1 MRSAKLGNHL
11 KSILLPELLRIL
23 FWTCIGALAVSL
35 LALIIAG
42 VYFRHKL
49 VHGSQKHKFYF
60 YNLLYMCG
68 WVFVLIYSLPKKLL
82 KILCTYINIS
92 VTKVNYFLLV

>member
-1 MRSAKLGNHL
+1 MFNF

-42 VYFRHKL
+42 VYFRRKL
-49 VHGSQKHKFYF
+49 VHGLQKYKFFLQSAIYVWVGVCA
-60 YNLLYMCG
+60 NLQFAKAYQKSYLK
-68 WVFVLIYSLPKKLL
+68 FSVLI
-82 KILCTYINIS
+82 
-92 VTKVNYFLLV
+92 